1 MDTINSAHPSVAA
14 PPAQGGSKTMMYVM
28 VFFMCLVSVVAG
40 VMYTNFTKM
49 QAEANAKSKAREE
62 LIKSKEEMLKKAQ
75 ARVDTE
81 LNDAAKRV
89 REAKEM
95 QRKALEVGTEAVNR
109 KREAEAAMKKAQ
121 ETNDA
126 NLKKLAEEK
135 KRIAEEA
142 QKKVDQANAA
152 AKKSTDEAK
161 AAAKKA
167 TDLQKRLT
175 QAEGKI
181 LGKVFENAAKYGA
194 VPGYYK
200 SGAAWAGDRLNI
212 RDPNWCRN
220 YARSKGY
227 ASWGHRGPNHPAK
240 KYKNSCFFYKT
251 SPKYAGEGK
260 DEIHM
265 VGCAFGGHP
274 KNGCR
279 PGKWGFQR
287 WRAFFRKRD
296 FPGNDIWTQH
306 VSNRRRGRIGRG
318 RNNRNSALNRC
329 AKDNRCVGLTC
340 NGSGTHCW
348 AKGRLT
354 GIRGHGDR
362 YTWMA
367 QRGWM

>member
-1 MDTINSAHPSVAA
+1 MDTINSVYPPFAA

-95 QRKALEVGTEAVNR
+95 QRKALEVGTEAVNK

-161 AAAKKA
+161 AAAKNA
-167 TDLQKRLT
+167 TGLQKRLT

-181 LGKVFENAAKYGA
+181 LGKRFEAAAKYGA

-200 SGAAWAGDRLNI
+200 SGAVGAGDVLNK
-212 RDPNWCRN
+212 RDPNWCRAH
-220 YARSKGY
+220 ARSKGY
-227 ASWGHRGPNHPAK
+227 ASWGHRNSKHPDAK
-240 KYKNSCFFYKT
+240 YRNSCYFYKT
-251 SPKYAGEGK
+251 VPKYAGEGK

-265 VGCAFGGHP
+265 VGCAFGGNP

-279 PGKWGFQR
+279 PGRYRFVR
-287 WRAFFRKRD
+287 WNKYWNKVD

-306 VSNRRRGRIGRG
+306 VSNKRRGRKGRG

-329 AKDNRCVGLTC
+329 AKDNRCAGLTC
-340 NGSGTHCW
+340 NRYGTLCW
-348 AKGRLT
+348 AKSKLT
-354 GIRGHGDR
+354 RGKRHGDR
-362 YTWMA
+362 YTWRA